1 MGNPLP
7 REQSSRVRNYRYMSE
22 AAVKARERRERE
34 DGCPR
39 LLKEVPRLQELRL
52 DIEERHPESAVAGTR
67 YTRVVVVPSAAAL
80 FELNCGDTGCKDGG
94 HDLTRE
100 ILGALTRGKVE
111 FSGESSCR
119 GQLGTADCR
128 RLLKYQA
135 VAHYAPEVA

>member
-1 MGNPLP
+1 M
-7 REQSSRVRNYRYMSE
+7 RNYRYMSE

-34 DGCPR
+34 DQCAR
-39 LLKEVPRLQELRL
+39 LAKEVPLLRELRL

-80 FELNCGDTGCKDGG
+80 FELTCGDTGCKDGG

-135 VAHYAPEVA
+135 VARYEAALS